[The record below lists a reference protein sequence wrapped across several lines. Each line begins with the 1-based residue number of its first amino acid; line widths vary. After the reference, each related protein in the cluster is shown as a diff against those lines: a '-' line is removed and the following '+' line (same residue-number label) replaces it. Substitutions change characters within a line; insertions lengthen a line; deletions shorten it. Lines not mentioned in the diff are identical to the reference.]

1 MGCHDEVHDE
11 GRYWGDKLGIDGVS
25 HQHGTVRFGVD
36 PGTSALDVDCRAH
49 DVDNPSVADS
59 SFFPS
64 SNATNPTLTTI
75 ANALPVADTIATR
88 LG

>member
-1 MGCHDEVHDE
+1 V
-11 GRYWGDKLGIDGVS
+11 
-25 HQHGTVRFGVD
+25 
-36 PGTSALDVDCRAH
+36 LDVDCRAH
-49 DVDNPSVADS
+49 DVDTLYVADS